1 MKRFASIFALSLV
14 LTVIA
19 VGLAFAAPI
28 HIRMNATSNPKASP
42 DLASIHW
49 FQTMEKELKQRL
61 GDKVRPAIYWDRQ
74 LAKSFPDAINA
85 TQNNM
90 IQIMNVP
97 SSSMAEYSK
106 ALIPL
111 NAMYVIPYP
120 HSQIMRNALQGNLGE
135 GMRQQIIK
143 DTGLRV
149 LTFWDYGFRYFM
161 TRNKP
166 IYGIDDMKDM
176 KFRCQS
182 NQVQLAAF
190 KAYGANPTPISWS
203 ELFTSLQQ
211 GVIDGTENPL
221 VNVTAARLYEVTQYF
236 AKSGHLVEANCVLV
250 NEQWYQNL
258 PVDVRKE
265 FDEAVKVADEVYFR
279 QFDETE
285 AKYMEFVATKMIV
298 NEIAPTEM
306 KKLVELGREASA
318 KEVIKQVGQEYHDY
332 VMGEL
337 AKAEKEYMITLKK

>member
-1 MKRFASIFALSLV
+1 MKRIAVLSALSL
-14 LTVIA
+14 LITIA
-19 VGLAFAAPI
+19 AAGLAFAAPI
-28 HIRMNATSNPKASP
+28 QIRMNATSNPKASP
-42 DLASIHW
+42 DLASVHW
-49 FQTMEKELKQRL
+49 YQTLEKELKQRL

-106 ALIPL
+106 AMIPL
-111 NAMYVIPYP
+111 NALYVIPYP
-120 HSQIMRNALQGNLGE
+120 HSQIMRNALQGALGE
-135 GMRQQIIK
+135 AMRQQILK

-161 TRNKP
+161 TRTKP
-166 IYGIDDMKDM
+166 IYGVADLKDM

-221 VNVTAARLYEVTQYF
+221 VNVTAARLYEVTKYF
-236 AKSGHLVEANCVLV
+236 SKSGHLVEANCVLV
-250 NEQWYQNL
+250 NDKWYQDL
-258 PVDVRKE
+258 PADVRKE
-265 FDEAVKVADEVYFR
+265 FDAAVKVADEVYFR

-285 AKYMEFVATKMIV
+285 AKYMEFVATKMTV
-298 NEIAPTEM
+298 NDIAPEEM
-306 KKLVELGREASA
+306 KKLAEIGREASA
-318 KEVIKQVGQEYHDY
+318 KEVVQQVGQEYYDY

-337 AKAEKEYMITLKK
+337 AKAEKEYMATLKK